1 MKLQFVEFT
10 ITSDSSDTLV
20 AQRKGLIRYD
30 QITAVVDISSGNF
43 VGPARTQITLE
54 EESDYPNDGDET
66 GGVVRGRRRLCVT
79 EEYATVKA
87 RLDSACQAAPAD

>member
-20 AQRKGLIRYD
+20 AIAQEGLIRYD

-43 VGPARTQITLE
+43 AGPARTQITLE

-66 GGVVRGRRRLCVT
+66 GGVIRRRRLCV
-79 EEYATVKA
+79 A
-87 RLDSACQAAPAD
+87 RICNGEGSFGFCMSSGSC